1 MVRKDVID
9 AANRVFEITT
19 WVSFAAN
26 RGGVLSDDE
35 VDELIRNA
43 DVLSHYVLLLNEAYG
58 RNPLPPESKS
68 MNKKCDN

>member
-19 WVSFAAN
+19 WASFN
-26 RGGVLSDDE
+26 GIGHEILTPHE
-35 VDELIRNA
+35 VGELMKNA

-58 RNPLPPESKS
+58 RNPLPLESKS